1 MNTSGP
7 IYTRY
12 AKEKADPA
20 FGTADHEV
28 AKSTLTQ
35 LLAQEPNKRRKPGM
49 MVGKIQSGKTRSFLG
64 VVGLAFDNGF
74 DVAVIFTKNSVA
86 LADQTLIRIEG
97 NLGQQN
103 LVDVFDIMDMP
114 ASPDASEDRPKLV
127 LLVKKED
134 QNVEALNT
142 LFKRADLGLAGRRVL
157 IVDDEADITS
167 VGQYLDKQGKISFR
181 KVHGLINEFRTITK
195 DAFYLQVTA
204 TPYALF
210 LQSEP
215 GDEAAHS
222 IRPAFST
229 LAKPGS
235 GYIGTEYFFEHC
247 DDPEHYSSLS
257 VVNVTDSELE
267 AVKKYDGRRINTEN
281 LLNAFPGSSKK
292 PRKDNLAGI
301 REALFGFVVASVS
314 INMLREAAGKAPAR
328 YSFIVHTETR
338 NKSQRWQDDLVNMM
352 VAEIKDFV
360 LKRPA
365 VIKPRFEQSYDELKE
380 LAKRQGV
387 ILPPGAKVVERAMEA
402 IRKNDL
408 GTTVVNNDFERRG
421 AALFDKVSGELRQN
435 HKMSVFI
442 GGQILDRGLTF
453 SRLIGFYYGRNPEKA
468 QQDTV
473 LQHMRILGYR
483 PKEEIAVTRVF
494 CGASTRKGLVKIHRM
509 DTALWARLEALG
521 GDVAAASAAARTIF
535 VSIDPEGKVIPC
547 SPSKIS
553 TARTTTYAPG
563 SRDLPVGFSTAPAA
577 DVAPVVSDIAKMVAG
592 FVGKDPV
599 APVLVP
605 LDTAVEILKKI
616 QPTLVF
622 DGHSV
627 SATRKKSS
635 KRANKDGTFEWDY
648 AIKALEKMSNES
660 KDKSHAG
667 QVWLMARGF
676 GIAKKDDPRDII
688 RIKKDGSFSDAPDSA
703 KTDTEDMRKK
713 AKHAPGI
720 ILLKQLGARKRR
732 DEDGVDVG
740 WSGTPFIWPVIVTP
754 SEMTDPIIFAHPE
767 RK

>member
-1 MNTSGP
+1 M
-7 IYTRY
+7 
-12 AKEKADPA
+12 
-20 FGTADHEV
+20 
-28 AKSTLTQ
+28 
-35 LLAQEPNKRRKPGM
+35 
-49 MVGKIQSGKTRSFLG
+49 
-64 VVGLAFDNGF
+64 
-74 DVAVIFTKNSVA
+74 
-86 LADQTLIRIEG
+86 
-97 NLGQQN
+97 
-103 LVDVFDIMDMP
+103 
-114 ASPDASEDRPKLV
+114 
-127 LLVKKED
+127 
-134 QNVEALNT
+134 
-142 LFKRADLGLAGRRVL
+142 
-157 IVDDEADITS
+157 
-167 VGQYLDKQGKISFR
+167 
-181 KVHGLINEFRTITK
+181 
-195 DAFYLQVTA
+195 
-204 TPYALF
+204 
-210 LQSEP
+210 
-215 GDEAAHS
+215 
-222 IRPAFST
+222 
-229 LAKPGS
+229 
-235 GYIGTEYFFEHC
+235 
-247 DDPEHYSSLS
+247 
-257 VVNVTDSELE
+257 
-267 AVKKYDGRRINTEN
+267 
-281 LLNAFPGSSKK
+281 
-292 PRKDNLAGI
+292 
-301 REALFGFVVASVS
+301 
-314 INMLREAAGKAPAR
+314 
-328 YSFIVHTETR
+328 
-338 NKSQRWQDDLVNMM
+338 NMM

-365 VIKPRFEQSYDELKE
+365 VIKPRFEQSYFELQE

-387 ILPPGAKVVERAMEA
+387 NLPKMSDVVARAMEA

-435 HKMSVFI
+435 HKMSIFI

-494 CGASTRKGLVKIHRM
+494 CGASTRKALVKIHRM

-535 VSIDPEGKVIPC
+535 VSIDPEGKVVPC
-547 SPSKIS
+547 APSKIS

-563 SRDLPVGFSTAPAA
+563 SRDLPVGFSTAPASE
-577 DVAPVVSDIAKMVAG
+577 VAPVVSDIAKMVSG

-605 LDTAVEILKKI
+605 LSAAVQILKKI
-616 QPTLVF
+616 QPSLVF
-622 DGHSV
+622 DGQSV
-627 SATRKKSS
+627 SAKRKKRS
-635 KRANKDGTFEWDY
+635 KRANKDGSFEWDH

-676 GIAKKDDPRDII
+676 GIAKKDDPRDIV

-732 DEDGVDVG
+732 EEDGVDVG

-754 SEMTDPIIFAHPE
+754 SEMTDPSIFAHEE